1 MKLIKDSIIFNEFI
15 QQPKTTLSIEKL
27 KDQLVLS
34 QEGFDDVSIV
44 HALISY
50 PKWQK
55 DVNLFQFV
63 KHRAQSQL
71 RKDPKCFFFFDA
83 STEGFSTIHDAPFFD
98 VLYFSCKQAR
108 IDPEKIIFFSSNMY
122 DNDNIIRYNM
132 EHKIEHSIKVVTFNN
147 FESMIFGIA
156 GATKPGDAIGQQI
169 EKKPVE
175 VILQERL
182 EHEIAQTKKRYTG
195 KSFLSLSRVN
205 RPHRTLS
212 AFEIFHS
219 NLYDHG
225 LVSHNRFDKKTI
237 KHMESYQLPVGSP
250 ISQSDLKT
258 WNKTILPLTVDTED
272 FITNHALSLNSYLHQ
287 QTLFQVVNETFAE
300 NWNGTSLFWSEKTF
314 RSIYHLQPFV
324 IFGQHQC
331 NQKLQDY
338 GYKLYDGI
346 FDYSFDDE
354 RDTYKRWVKLK
365 AQIVKQV
372 NHLQQ
377 LDPKKAIKW
386 KFRFADISVH
396 NLKTMIQEKHTKN
409 VMFDLV
415 KYLKEKKN
423 EKTNT

>member
-1 MKLIKDSIIFNEFI
+1 
-15 QQPKTTLSIEKL
+15 
-27 KDQLVLS
+27 
-34 QEGFDDVSIV
+34 
-44 HALISY
+44 
-50 PKWQK
+50 
-55 DVNLFQFV
+55 
-63 KHRAQSQL
+63 
-71 RKDPKCFFFFDA
+71 
-83 STEGFSTIHDAPFFD
+83 
-98 VLYFSCKQAR
+98 
-108 IDPEKIIFFSSNMY
+108 
-122 DNDNIIRYNM
+122 M

-250 ISQSDLKT
+250 ISRSDLKT
-258 WNKTILPLTVDTED
+258 WNKTILPLTVDTDD
-272 FITNHALSLNSYLHQ
+272 FVTNHAMSLNSYLHQ